1 MKILYQSSDNKLFE
15 TSAECTKHERELNM
29 TKNTVCPLC
38 GEINTRVEETILD
51 IETGN
56 VKTRFRCPHCDYK
69 TEYYNDRVFAAQQW
83 CEDKAEIEEIADSLF
98 NCPCEEDISNSVPYE
113 SNLPEADHSKKA
125 KKAYKKNL
133 KETRKALKKLVKN
146 YNDWDYYHLHKIVM
160 TIIYSMW
167 NTYYSGKNVYQD
179 DESREAV
186 ERQLWD
192 ILVLN
197 SKLDALDVDF
207 DPNPETE
214 YNLYKEIYSKIGE
227 NIMGWWD

>member
-15 TSAECTKHERELNM
+15 TSAECTKHERELTMNK
-29 TKNTVCPLC
+29 TITCPHC
-38 GEINTRVEETILD
+38 GELNTRIEDTILD
-51 IETGN
+51 IETGD
-56 VKTRFRCPHCDYK
+56 VKIRFRCPNCDYK
-69 TEYYNDRVFAAQQW
+69 TEYYNNKVFAAKQW
-83 CEDKAEIEEIADSLF
+83 CEDKVEIEELADSLF
-98 NCPCEEDISNSVPYE
+98 EGRDMNSIPYE
-113 SNLPEADHSKKA
+113 PNLPEADHSKKA

-133 KETRKALKKLVKN
+133 KETRKALKKLVKR

-160 TIIYSMW
+160 TIIQSMW

-197 SKLDALDVDF
+197 SKLDALEVDF

-214 YNLYKEIYSKIGE
+214 YKLYKEIYSKIGE

>member
-15 TSAECTKHERELNM
+15 TSAECTKHERELTMNK
-29 TKNTVCPLC
+29 TITCPHC
-38 GEINTRVEETILD
+38 GELNTRIEDTTVD
-51 IETGN
+51 IETGDT
-56 VKTRFRCPHCDYK
+56 KIRFRCPNCDYK
-69 TEYYNDRVFAAQQW
+69 TEFYNNKIFAAKQW
-83 CEDKAEIEEIADSLF
+83 CEDKYYLY
-98 NCPCEEDISNSVPYE
+98 EDVSNSVPYE

-133 KETRKALKKLVKN
+133 KETRKALKKLVKR

-160 TIIYSMW
+160 TIIQSMW

-197 SKLDALDVDF
+197 SKLDALGVDF

-214 YNLYKEIYSKIGE
+214 YKLYKEIYSKIGE
-227 NIMGWWD
+227 NIMEWWD